1 MVNNSITVVEYGEIL
16 GEREQFKQNRK
27 LQISGGSTYIISIPK
42 SWVETMNL
50 KAGDSIS
57 MINNENNSLTVF
69 PASDGIDGKQA
80 ASIVVGP
87 NDSDESI
94 RRKIVAMYL
103 AGYKSIT
110 IAARGIR
117 LGPGQIN
124 AVRSFARSS
133 MIGTEIIESSPECV
147 TIKTLTRLPE
157 MSFDVALLRMA
168 TMTIDAHQEAL
179 EALEAADT
187 EYADE
192 VVKLDDEIDRF
203 TFYMLRNLTMAVGDA
218 GLLRAMSLEGPA
230 DCLYYRTVIS
240 RIERIADHATLIAK
254 RVKYLTEHIDTDIV
268 DKTKHLSRSVMEMF
282 SRSIDAMIRADYGAA
297 EKVTEAATKAQ
308 AAQEELMMSVKDS
321 APNATVIK
329 FVLDSIRRSAEYT
342 MDIAEVVMDRNI
354 KSVIADTGPSRVAID
369 SKTTLF
375 KTPPAA

>member
-1 MVNNSITVVEYGEIL
+1 MDNSITDTKYRVLL
-16 GEREQFKQNRK
+16 GEHEKFKQNRK
-27 LQISGGSTYIISIPK
+27 LQISGGSTYIVSIPR
-42 SWVETMNL
+42 SWVEMMSL
-50 KAGDSIS
+50 KAGDSVS
-57 MINNENNSLTVF
+57 MVKNENNSLTVF
-69 PASDGIDGKQA
+69 PASDGTNGEQA

-110 IAARGIR
+110 ITARGIR

-133 MIGTEIIESSPECV
+133 MIGTEIIESSPECI

-157 MSFDVALLRMA
+157 MTFDVALLRMA
-168 TMTIDAHQEAL
+168 TMTIDTHQEAL

-230 DCLYYRTVIS
+230 DCLYYRTVVS

-254 RVKYLTEHIDTDIV
+254 RVKYLTEHIDPDIV
-268 DKTKHLSRSVMEMF
+268 DRTKQLSRSVMEMF
-282 SRSIDAMIRADYGAA
+282 SRAIDAMIRADYGAA
-297 EKVTEAATKAQ
+297 ERVTESTSKVQ
-308 AAQEELMMSVKDS
+308 AAQEELMMSVKDA

-354 KSVIADTGPSRVAID
+354 KSVIADTNPSNVAIG
-369 SKTTLF
+369 SKPTLV
-375 KTPPAA
+375 KIPPAA

>member
-1 MVNNSITVVEYGEIL
+1 MGELL
-16 GEREQFKQNRK
+16 GGHEKFKQNRK
-27 LQISGGSTYIISIPK
+27 LQISGGSTYIVSIPR
-42 SWVETMNL
+42 SWVEMMRL
-50 KAGDSIS
+50 KAGDSVS
-57 MINNENNSLTVF
+57 LVKNENNSLTVF
-69 PASDGIDGKQA
+69 PASDGTNREQA

-110 IAARGIR
+110 ITARGIR

-133 MIGTEIIESSPECV
+133 MIGTEIIESNPECI

-157 MSFDVALLRMA
+157 MTFDVALLRMA
-168 TMTIDAHQEAL
+168 TMTIDTHQEAL

-218 GLLRAMSLEGPA
+218 GLLRAMSLEGPT
-230 DCLYYRTVIS
+230 DCLYYRTVIA

-254 RVKYLTEHIDTDIV
+254 RVKYLTERIDPDIV
-268 DKTKHLSRSVMEMF
+268 DKTKQLSRSVMEMF
-282 SRSIDAMIRADYGAA
+282 SRAIDAMIRADYGAA
-297 EKVTEAATKAQ
+297 EKVTESTAKVQ
-308 AAQEELMMSVKDS
+308 AIQEELMMSVKDS

-354 KSVIADTGPSRVAID
+354 RSVIADANARSVAAGPRTALV
-369 SKTTLF
+369 

>member
-1 MVNNSITVVEYGEIL
+1 VLL

-27 LQISGGSTYIISIPK
+27 LQVSGGSTYIVSIPR
-42 SWVETMNL
+42 SWVERMNL
-50 KAGDSIS
+50 KAGDSVS
-57 MINNENNSLTVF
+57 MVKNENNSLTVF
-69 PASDGIDGKQA
+69 PAASWAGEEQA
-80 ASIVVGP
+80 ASVVIGP

-103 AGYKSIT
+103 AGYKAIT
-110 IAARGIR
+110 ITAKGIR

-157 MSFDVALLRMA
+157 MTFDVALLRMA
-168 TMTIDAHQEAL
+168 TMTMDTHQEAL
-179 EALEAADT
+179 EALETADP
-187 EYADE
+187 EYAEE
-192 VVKLDDEIDRF
+192 VVMLDDEIDRF

-218 GLLRAMSLEGPA
+218 NLLRAMSLEGPA

-254 RVKYLTEHIDTDIV
+254 RVKYLTEHIDSDILE
-268 DKTKHLSRSVMEMF
+268 KTKQLSRSVMEMF
-282 SRSIDAMIRADYGAA
+282 SRAINAMIRSDYGAA
-297 EKVTEAATKAQ
+297 EEVTEATAKVQ

-354 KSVIADTGPSRVAID
+354 RSVIADIGPSRATVN
-369 SKTTLF
+369 SKTILA

>member
-1 MVNNSITVVEYGEIL
+1 MEHEPL
-16 GEREQFKQNRK
+16 RQNRK
-27 LQISGGSTYIISIPK
+27 LQISGGSTYIVSIPK
-42 SWVETMNL
+42 TWIEAMNL

-57 MINNENNSLTVF
+57 MVRNKNSLIMF
-69 PASDGIDGKQA
+69 PEPDEAEEVYA
-80 ASIVVGP
+80 ASVVAGP

-110 IAARGIR
+110 ITAKGIR

-133 MIGTEIIESSPECV
+133 MIGTEIIESSPERV
-147 TIKTLTRLPE
+147 TIKTLTRMPE
-157 MSFDVALLRMA
+157 MTFDVAMQRMA
-168 TMTIDAHQEAL
+168 TMTIDTHQEAL
-179 EALEAADT
+179 EALETADL

-192 VVKLDDEIDRF
+192 VIKLDDEIDRF
-203 TFYMLRNLTMAVGDA
+203 TFYMLRNLTVAVGDA
-218 GLLRAMSLEGPA
+218 GLLRAMSLDVPA

-254 RVKYLTEHIDTDIV
+254 RVKYLTEPIDHDTVANIRR
-268 DKTKHLSRSVMEMF
+268 LSGSVMDLFNKAVISMMQ
-282 SRSIDAMIRADYGAA
+282 SDYVMA
-297 EKVTEAATKAQ
+297 EEVIEAAYKVQ
-308 AAQEELMMSVKDS
+308 DAQEELMMSVKDS

-354 KSVIADTGPSRVAID
+354 ESIIVNADPNCATI
-369 SKTTLF
+369 TN
-375 KTPPAA
+375 